1 MTLTFVN
8 FKSSFCQGAKEEQFT
23 VMVEPTAQCGK
34 PEPPPPAPKP
44 PQQRPPPPTI
54 PVLPPL

>member
-23 VMVEPTAQCGK
+23 VTAEPTAQCGK